1 MEREYNLETLE
12 HLENV
17 STNKCRSWIAL
28 WRSPFVARMQCS
40 GFLTS
45 ARSFIERE
53 VAPVPLSSLV
63 HCSVPPPPLPCA
75 LQCTFFQGTVCAEFY
90 FTTKC
95 TTLQQFTTMQWTFF
109 PTNFNAIHG
118 TVLQCTMCTFKC
130 TLKYCSAANVMY
142 HLSALQLK
150 MWEGELKKLKK
161 EWAWTAIRGGGG
173 DKELRFAAFLEMV
186 VGCVAVFILS
196 FSGSLEL
203 YKVVFLAKFCK

>member
-109 PTNFNAIHG
+109 QSTLMHY
-118 TVLQCTMCTFKC
+118 TVLQCTV
-130 TLKYCSAANVMY
+130 KYCTAANAMY

>member
-118 TVLQCTMCTFKC
+118 TVLQCTMCTLKC
-130 TLKYCSAANVMY
+130 TFTYSEVLHRSQCTTSVHCSWKCGRESLKSWKKN
-142 HLSALQLK
+142 
-150 MWEGELKKLKK
+150 EL
-161 EWAWTAIRGGGG
+161 GPQS
-173 DKELRFAAFLEMV
+173 V
-186 VGCVAVFILS
+186 VEVVTKNWD
-196 FSGSLEL
+196 SLL
-203 YKVVFLAKFCK
+203 F